1 MNYIK
6 GSNLIKHLAKMF
18 YLFSGT
24 GVKKNVNN
32 FEINRFLVYTTGKN
46 SRTH

>member
-6 GSNLIKHLAKMF
+6 GSNLIKHLTKMF
-18 YLFSGT
+18 NVFSVMGLRT
-24 GVKKNVNN
+24 NVNN